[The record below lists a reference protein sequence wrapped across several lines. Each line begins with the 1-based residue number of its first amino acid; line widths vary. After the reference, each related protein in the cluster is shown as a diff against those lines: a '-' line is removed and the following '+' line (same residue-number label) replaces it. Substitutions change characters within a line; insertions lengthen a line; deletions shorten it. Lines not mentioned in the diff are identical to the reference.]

1 MYTLSFNKNRLTS
14 IFIYYIK
21 NSGKK
26 VKDVKIVVMLLII
39 I

>member
-14 IFIYYIK
+14 NYYILK